1 MFDSNSA
8 LISAFS
14 MLLTGD
20 REVWSAIGVSFSVS
34 LRAILIASPPAIAM
48 AFLLAYKTFP
58 GRRLVLTI
66 TNTLMSVPAVVVGL
80 TVYLAL
86 SKNGIA
92 ADLRLL
98 YTQPAMIIGQVI
110 ICFPL
115 LVAMAHATFVA
126 GDKLA
131 YETARTLGAKRIP
144 AMLTVF
150 LELRFGLLAAVIAGF
165 SRIIAEIGCSMMV
178 GGNIL
183 DHTRNIPT
191 AIALETSKG
200 EFAMGVALGIVLLS
214 LTMLLNVLLAMFQGD
229 GQ

>member
-1 MFDSNSA
+1 M
-8 LISAFS
+8 
-14 MLLTGD
+14 
-20 REVWSAIGVSFSVS
+20 
-34 LRAILIASPPAIAM
+34 
-48 AFLLAYKTFP
+48 
-58 GRRLVLTI
+58 
-66 TNTLMSVPAVVVGL
+66 
-80 TVYLAL
+80 
-86 SKNGIA
+86 
-92 ADLRLL
+92 
-98 YTQPAMIIGQVI
+98 
-110 ICFPL
+110 
-115 LVAMAHATFVA
+115 A

-214 LTMLLNVLLAMFQGD
+214 LTMLLNVMLAMFQGD

>member
-1 MFDSNSA
+1 
-8 LISAFS
+8 

-20 REVWSAIGVSFSVS
+20 REVWSAIAVSFSVS
-34 LRAILIASPPAIAM
+34 LRAILIASPPAI
-48 AFLLAYKTFP
+48 
-58 GRRLVLTI
+58 
-66 TNTLMSVPAVVVGL
+66 TNTLMSVPAVVIGL

-92 ADLRLL
+92 GDLRLL

-115 LVAMAHATFVA
+115 LIAMAHATFA
-126 GDKLA
+126 GGDKLA
-131 YETARTLGAKRIP
+131 YETARTLGAKKFS

-150 LELRFGLLAAVIAGF
+150 IELRFGLLAAIIAGF

-214 LTMLLNVLLAMFQGD
+214 LTMLLNVILAVFQGE
-229 GQ
+229 GR

>member
-1 MFDSNSA
+1 
-8 LISAFS
+8 

-34 LRAILIASPPAIAM
+34 LRAILIASPPAIAV
-48 AFLLAYKTFP
+48 AFLLAYKPFP

-66 TNTLMSVPAVVVGL
+66 TNTLMSVPAVVVYL
-80 TVYLAL
+80 TL

-115 LVAMAHATFVA
+115 LVAMAHATFTA

-150 LELRFGLLAAVIAGF
+150 LELRFGLLAVVIAGF

-214 LTMLLNVLLAMFQGD
+214 LTMLLNVILGVFQGE